1 MKGYEIEIDTKEIKG
16 NEIEIETKE
25 MCVGG

>member
-1 MKGYEIEIDTKEIKG
+1 MKGHEIEIDTKEIKG